1 MKLGTHPSR
10 NEEGRASPQFSYGF
24 SLGLFV
30 LAKSRFDLVL
40 ASSDVELLEY
50 GNFQLNRFHLERWEL
65 GKQQNNNTLY
75 CIRVC
80 VCGFAFMGVVS
91 SRSLTLSLYTYL
103 YSTCADMPVLP
114 LRQLLGHNIITLE
127 NPTNLEPEMIERD
140 LSCVCFWG
148 LVGLPGLWGGGRGW
162 GVLGSSLGGR
172 AVSPCALEL
181 DFQGNT

>member
-1 MKLGTHPSR
+1 MEPTRAETRKAGLRR
-10 NEEGRASPQFSYGF
+10 NCLYGF
-24 SLGLFV
+24 SLGLFL
-30 LAKSRFDLVL
+30 LAKSRFDL

-50 GNFQLNRFHLERWEL
+50 GNFLLNRFHLERLEL
-65 GKQQNNNTLY
+65 DKQQNITLY

-80 VCGFAFMGVVS
+80 VCVWAFMGVVS
-91 SRSLTLSLYTYL
+91 SRSLTLSLHTYL
-103 YSTCADMPVLP
+103 YSTYADMPFMP

-172 AVSPCALEL
+172 AAPPCALEL
-181 DFQGNT
+181 DIQGNS